1 MFICT
6 IYLKKKKKERIKR
19 VWGNKIQTNWY
30 IKPPNQT
37 LLHPYSFLHCFY
49 SPVLLTSHQLTITC
63 YLCVVF
69 TNGQAV
75 AKYLRS
81 SGCP

>member
-6 IYLKKKKKERIKR
+6 IYLKKKKRKEQRGCGGTKL
-19 VWGNKIQTNWY
+19 QTNWD
-30 IKPPNQT
+30 IKPPNQA
-37 LLHPYSFLHCFY
+37 LLHPYSFLNCFY
-49 SPVLLTSHQLTITC
+49 SPVPLTSHQLNITC

-69 TNGQAV
+69 TNGQA
-75 AKYLRS
+75 AEKYLRS